1 MTMSCNQRCLSL
13 VLVMISLFAAGCWD
27 AKDVDQR
34 SFVMGVAFDLS
45 DTDEKIM
52 MTIEIPIL
60 TSFASQSQ
68 SPQDAK
74 SLLASTTGT
83 SVAQMAA
90 RFETRTWRELFF
102 GHTQCIIVSEDLARE
117 SILPIIDFFDRNP
130 RIDRRLTLFISQG
143 KANEV
148 FHTQNPVESL
158 VSIQLNQMLN
168 TLTNTT
174 RVVKRNFQDNLRDL
188 ESNGDTILPRV
199 RSTETEVVIAGGALV
214 KDYKFIAWLGENE
227 ARAVAFLYNSISGG
241 VITVNV
247 EDILYT
253 FAVRSASTDIKP
265 VLKDGQ
271 LSYKIKVRAE
281 GDIVETFYRGPGGA
295 VKFDIP
301 KIQDRL
307 NQVITDEILHLLTKL
322 QEFKADPIGFDR
334 LVYRHYPKFWKEHQ
348 ENWKDQVWPKASFD
362 VAANFNVRRTG
373 ILEEV
378 TIYQSQG

>member
-27 AKDVDQR
+27 AKDVNQR

-130 RIDRRLTLFISQG
+130 RIDRRLHSLSLRVKPMKFSTPRILSNPWFPSAESDVEYPDQYHQG
-143 KANEV
+143 CQA
-148 FHTQNPVESL
+148 
-158 VSIQLNQMLN
+158 QL
-168 TLTNTT
+168 
-174 RVVKRNFQDNLRDL
+174 
-188 ESNGDTILPRV
+188 P
-199 RSTETEVVIAGGALV
+199 
-214 KDYKFIAWLGENE
+214 
-227 ARAVAFLYNSISGG
+227 
-241 VITVNV
+241 
-247 EDILYT
+247 
-253 FAVRSASTDIKP
+253 
-265 VLKDGQ
+265 GQ
-271 LSYKIKVRAE
+271 S
-281 GDIVETFYRGPGGA
+281 P
-295 VKFDIP
+295 
-301 KIQDRL
+301 
-307 NQVITDEILHLLTKL
+307 
-322 QEFKADPIGFDR
+322 
-334 LVYRHYPKFWKEHQ
+334 
-348 ENWKDQVWPKASFD
+348 
-362 VAANFNVRRTG
+362 
-373 ILEEV
+373 
-378 TIYQSQG
+378 